1 MCKISKKAFVEVI
14 KKLQED
20 DKFINKL
27 AEYIRLEK
35 FDGLFYVSEI
45 ADIFFQELFG
55 TDITNGINEWLYE
68 NDGLEASTSEIEEF
82 YDELFC

>member
-1 MCKISKKAFVEVI
+1 MCKITKETFVEVI

-35 FDGLFYVSEI
+35 FDELFYASEI
-45 ADIFFQELFG
+45 VDIFFVELFG
-55 TDITNGINEWLYE
+55 TEITDKINEWFYE
-68 NDGLEASTSEIEEF
+68 DDGFTASIEEIEEF
-82 YDELFC
+82 YNELFC